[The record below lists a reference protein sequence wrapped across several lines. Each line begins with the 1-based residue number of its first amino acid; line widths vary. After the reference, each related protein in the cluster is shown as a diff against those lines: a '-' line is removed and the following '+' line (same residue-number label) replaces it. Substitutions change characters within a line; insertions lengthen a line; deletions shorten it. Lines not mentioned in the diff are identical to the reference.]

1 MLHIIWHLCTFR
13 AFDEKF
19 VSKKLKV
26 MPSIT
31 FRKILS
37 NLGWEP
43 KKSDKH
49 TDALLRT
56 FAISVLGKMNDDT
69 VTDEAIR
76 KYKKFLKS
84 PQ

>member
-1 MLHIIWHLCTFR
+1 
-13 AFDEKF
+13 
-19 VSKKLKV
+19 

-31 FRKILS
+31 LEKYYLILD
-37 NLGWEP
+37 GKP

-56 FAISVLGKMNDDT
+56 FAIAVLGKMNDDT
-69 VTDEAIR
+69 VTDEAIK

-84 PQ
+84 PRSLSPDLI